1 MNKSDEEDF
10 RVYVAAR
17 MDQWRRTAYLL
28 CRDWHAADDIVS
40 ITVGKVFEKW
50 RMVSRA
56 DNRDAYAQRI
66 LTRTWLDERRRP
78 WRREHAQ
85 ADLPD
90 GPAAVLEPVM
100 DRDSLAAALGALQ
113 PRQRAVVVLRYY
125 LDYSIS
131 ETAAVLGIAEGTVK
145 SQTTRGL
152 EALRAHTSP
161 TD

>member
-1 MNKSDEEDF
+1 
-10 RVYVAAR
+10 

-40 ITVGKVFEKW
+40 VTIGKVFDKW
-50 RMVSRA
+50 RAVSRA
-56 DNRDAYAQRI
+56 DNRDAYVQRI
-66 LTRTWLDERRRP
+66 LTRVWLDERRRP
-78 WRREHAQ
+78 WRRERPQ

-90 GPAAVLEPVM
+90 GPAAVQEPVV
-100 DRDSLAAALGALQ
+100 DRDSLAAALAALQ

-152 EALRAHTSP
+152 ENLRAQTVPHT
-161 TD
+161 D

>member
-1 MNKSDEEDF
+1 MNKSDEEEF

-56 DNRDAYAQRI
+56 DNPDAYAQRI

-78 WRREHAQ
+78 WRREHAR

-90 GPAAVLEPVM
+90 GPAVALEPVV
-100 DRDSLAAALGALQ
+100 DRDSLAVALGALQ

-152 EALRAHTSP
+152 ETLRAHTSRM
-161 TD
+161 D